1 MRLIRHNIR
10 YHYFRLLRLWIIF
23 TTSLTNSCGSLR
35 SLRRPI
41 TRTFSSINSKEE
53 ALLMDIFIAALF
65 LSAFLCSLVA
75 GFLFAYAIV
84 VMPGIKNLNDREFIR
99 AFQVTDRIIQ
109 NNHPLFMLVWVGSAI
124 AIIVSSIYGIG
135 KLQGVDFFLLALAT
149 LAYIL
154 GVQVSTIAIHLPLN
168 NKLQTID
175 VDALNEAD
183 LKMARKAFEPRWN
196 TSNVFR
202 TAIASC
208 VSVLLI
214 ILLFRQ

>member
-1 MRLIRHNIR
+1 
-10 YHYFRLLRLWIIF
+10 
-23 TTSLTNSCGSLR
+23 
-35 SLRRPI
+35 
-41 TRTFSSINSKEE
+41 
-53 ALLMDIFIAALF
+53 MDIFQTALII
-65 LSAFLCSLVA
+65 SAFLCSLVS

-84 VMPGIKNLNDREFIR
+84 VMPGLKNLNDREFIR

-109 NNHPLFMLVWVGSAI
+109 NNQPVFMLVWVGSAV
-124 AIIVSSIYGIG
+124 AILVSALFGIG
-135 KLQGVDFFLLALAT
+135 RLQGVDLFLLALAA

-168 NKLQTID
+168 NKLQTLD
-175 VDALNEAD
+175 VNAMNETDIKA
-183 LKMARKAFEPRWN
+183 ARNNFEPRWN
-196 TSNVFR
+196 TSNLIR

>member
-1 MRLIRHNIR
+1 
-10 YHYFRLLRLWIIF
+10 
-23 TTSLTNSCGSLR
+23 
-35 SLRRPI
+35 
-41 TRTFSSINSKEE
+41 
-53 ALLMDIFIAALF
+53 MDIFQSALI

-84 VMPGIKNLNDREFIR
+84 VMPGIKNLSDREFIR

-109 NNHPLFMLVWVGSAI
+109 NNQPVFMLVWVGSAI
-124 AIIVSSIYGIG
+124 AILVSALFGVG
-135 KLQGVDFFLLALAT
+135 RLQGVDLFLLALAA

-168 NKLQTID
+168 NKLQTFD
-175 VDALNEAD
+175 VGAMNETD
-183 LKMARKAFEPRWN
+183 IKIARNNFESRWN
-196 TSNVFR
+196 TSNIIR
-202 TAIASC
+202 TTIASC

>member
-1 MRLIRHNIR
+1 MGIFQTALI
-10 YHYFRLLRLWIIF
+10 
-23 TTSLTNSCGSLR
+23 
-35 SLRRPI
+35 
-41 TRTFSSINSKEE
+41 
-53 ALLMDIFIAALF
+53 

-99 AFQVTDRIIQ
+99 TFQVTDRIIQ
-109 NNHPLFMLVWVGSAI
+109 NNHPIFMLVWAGSAI
-124 AIIVSSIYGIG
+124 AIIVSALYGIER
-135 KLQGVDFFLLALAT
+135 LQGVDLFLLALAT
-149 LAYIL
+149 LAYVL

-168 NKLQTID
+168 NKLQTLD
-175 VDALNEAD
+175 VDAMNETD
-183 LKMARKAFEPRWN
+183 IKVARNDFESRWN
-196 TSNVFR
+196 TSNLIR

>member
-1 MRLIRHNIR
+1 
-10 YHYFRLLRLWIIF
+10 
-23 TTSLTNSCGSLR
+23 
-35 SLRRPI
+35 
-41 TRTFSSINSKEE
+41 
-53 ALLMDIFIAALF
+53 MDIFQIALII
-65 LSAFLCSLVA
+65 STFLCSLVA

-109 NNHPLFMLVWVGSAI
+109 NNHPVFMLVWVGSAI
-124 AIIVSSIYGIG
+124 AILVSAIFGIG
-135 KLQGVDFFLLALAT
+135 RLQGVDLFLLALAS

-168 NKLQTID
+168 NKLQTLD
-175 VDALNEAD
+175 VDAMNETD
-183 LKMARKAFEPRWN
+183 IKVARDDFEQRWN
-196 TSNVFR
+196 ASNLIR

-214 ILLFRQ
+214 MLLFRQ